1 MVLTIISFAVGVGN
15 VEGFII
21 SEIMPVYAKDTLA
34 SIGQPLNWIAN
45 LMVSTAFPLVFGALG
60 RNTYL
65 IFVALTAFF
74 GWFTLTRVP
83 ETKGKT
89 YEQVAKEFAR
99 Y

>member
-15 VEGFII
+15 VEGFLI

-45 LMVSTAFPLVFGALG
+45 LTVSTGFPLVFAALG

-65 IFVALTAFF
+65 IFVGLTFFF
-74 GWFTLTRVP
+74 GWFTFTRVP

-89 YEQVAKEFAR
+89 IAQVTKDFER